1 MDSSA
6 PVRSGAS
13 AAGFLESGISHSAQA
28 APAAAIGTLIRNT
41 DPHQKWASSRPPTI
55 GPSAMPTPLVPA
67 QTPMAR
73 EVRGF
78 GRQYGQLAAEA
89 GPPRVALLPKIRLD
103 IVALDDDVETL
114 VEAIVKH
121 ARTETIG
128 DGKIWITPVDGAVR
142 VRTGE
147 GDRAAI

>member
-1 MDSSA
+1 MKLITA
-6 PVRSGAS
+6 IVRPDK
-13 AAGFLESGISHSAQA
+13 LEELVD
-28 APAAAIGTLIRNT
+28 TLIDNQVHGLT
-41 DPHQKWASSRPPTI
+41 VT
-55 GPSAMPTPLVPA
+55 
-67 QTPMAR
+67 

-78 GRQYGQLAAEA
+78 GRQFGQLAADA

-114 VEAIVKH
+114 IEAITKH

-128 DGKIWITPVDGAVR
+128 DGKIWITPVDGALR

-147 GDRAAI
+147 RDRAAI